1 MFFYFLIILI
11 LKSYFSTMKRVLFIG
26 LVFPESKSTAAGT
39 RMLQLITFFRENNYR
54 IIFAS
59 AAQESPFS
67 DDLTKLDVE
76 QVSIELN
83 NTSFDTF
90 VKNLNPNIVVFDRFI
105 AEEQFGWRVAE
116 KCPDAIRVLDTEDL
130 HCLRITRQEA
140 FKKRIPFEI
149 ASLFKAEIC
158 KREIAS
164 IYRCDLSLI
173 ISSFEM
179 ELLTKEFKIPRE
191 ILLELPFMLDRITE
205 EQISNKPS
213 FEERAEFISIGNF
226 KHEPNWQSVWYLKKT
241 IWPLIRKELPKAKL
255 LIYGAYATQKVTD
268 LHNEKEGF
276 LIKGRVEDAHKVI
289 EKARVLLAPLQF
301 GAGLKGKLIDAMQT
315 GTPSITTSIGAEGMH
330 AGLPWNGFIA
340 DTPEDIASMAIKLYT
355 NQKVWAKAQQNG
367 FKIINEL
374 YDKTSLSKNLL
385 VKLDTIHENITE
397 HRNHNFIGSLLQH
410 QTLQST
416 KYLSKWIEEKNS

>member
-1 MFFYFLIILI
+1 
-11 LKSYFSTMKRVLFIG
+11 MKRVLFIG
-26 LVFPESKSTAAGT
+26 LVIPESRSTAAGT
-39 RMLQLITFFRENNYR
+39 RIRQLITFFKEQNYH
-54 IIFAS
+54 ITFAS
-59 AAQESPFS
+59 SAQEGPFS
-67 DDLTKLDVE
+67 DNLAQLNVK

-90 VKNLNPNIVVFDRFI
+90 VKDLNPEIVVFDRFI

-116 KCPDAIRVLDTEDL
+116 NCPNAIRVLDTEDL
-130 HCLRITRQEA
+130 HCLRASRQEA
-140 FKKRIPFEI
+140 FKNNKSFEI
-149 ASLFKAEIC
+149 NSLFKADIC
-158 KREIAS
+158 KREMAS

-173 ISSFEM
+173 ISSFEFD
-179 ELLTKEFKIPRE
+179 LLTNEFKIAKE

-213 FEERAEFISIGNF
+213 FKVRSDFISIGNF
-226 KHEPNWQSVWYLKKT
+226 KHEPNWQSVLYLKKS
-241 IWPLIRKELPKAKL
+241 IWPLIKKELPTAKL

-276 LIKGRVEDAHKVI
+276 IVKGRAEDAHKVI

-315 GTPSITTSIGAEGMH
+315 GTPSVATTIGAEGMH
-330 AGLPWNGFIA
+330 ANLPWNGFIV
-340 DTPEDIASMAIKLYT
+340 DTPEDIASKAIELYT
-355 NQKVWAKAQQNG
+355 NEEIWQASQRNG
-367 FKIINEL
+367 LEIINQL
-374 YDKTSLSKNLL
+374 YDKMSLSKKLL
-385 VKLDTIHENITE
+385 VKLDTILENIAE
-397 HRNHNFIGSLLQH
+397 HRKQNFIGSLLQH